1 MAKELDT
8 LDRKILS
15 EIQHDNSQSLES
27 LASNVQSSKT
37 PVWNRL
43 RKLRKLRIIKKE
55 VAVLDPLEI
64 GLQACFFVLVRT
76 SQHEEDWQ
84 ARFLQALAKRPEIQ
98 EAHRL
103 AGDVDYLL
111 KVRVKDPADFDR
123 FYQDLVSD
131 ISIYNVTSLLSMQE
145 IISTTALHFDVE
157 P

>member
-145 IISTTALHFDVE
+145 IISTTALHFDTE